1 MNILDR
7 IKELYPQFTRKQK
20 NIADYMTTNPGDIC
34 YITLAQLSH
43 NTSSSELTLLRFCQK
58 VGCNSFLELKDE
70 FRDYTQQMIQ
80 KVSAPDYIVPADTC
94 QSESEKS
101 TLLLNICNMETKTA
115 SDFFS
120 NLNPNDIAN
129 ICKTIKKKKRILIF
143 AHDISKISGE
153 FLAFRLR
160 LLFLNVS
167 LVDLEDIADT
177 QKQLEKLSEQDMV
190 IFFSFPKYYF
200 PLESIAKKAKESGA
214 SILTITDSHASP
226 AANFSHYI
234 LICPT
239 ETKIFYNTLTL
250 PIAMINLISSYLAV
264 DLMPPEKRQDFID
277 TLSS

>member
-34 YITLAQLSH
+34 YITLAQ
-43 NTSSSELTLLRFCQK
+43 ELTLLRFCQK

-143 AHDISKISGE
+143 AHDISKIPGE

-214 SILTITDSHASP
+214 SILTITDSYASP

-264 DLMPPEKRQDFID
+264 DLMPPAKRQDFID